1 MLSGNQVSTYAIDM
15 WSAGCVL
22 AEMCLGVPL
31 FNGNNTIEQL
41 ERIFMII
48 GMPL

>member
-31 FNGNNTIEQL
+31 FDGNNTIEQL
-41 ERIFMII
+41 
-48 GMPL
+48 